1 MKLAIGASLDPK
13 TGQPDIPFI
22 LRAEDLGYDS
32 VWTAETWGLDG
43 LSPLAF
49 IAAHTRRIKLGTAVA
64 HVDGR
69 SAATLAMT
77 AQTIDAL
84 AGGGRMRLGI
94 GMSGPQ
100 VAEGWHGRAWGR
112 PNYRLRDTVAILRK
126 VWSGE
131 RVAHDGK
138 EIQLPY
144 QGPGSSGLGKP
155 IRNAFSPV
163 APIPILIGAE
173 TPLNVRMTGEI
184 ADGLITFEG
193 EPKQVAGWRPLLEEG
208 FARRGSRPEAFELY
222 SSVRVLETDDV
233 KGAIEAEKKG
243 VAMYIGG
250 FGASSINFHRD
261 AMAAKGYPEAA
272 RRVQELFLA
281 GRRDEAAEAVPDD
294 YIDERMLI
302 GAPARIRE
310 RFGPWRDSGFT
321 TLAIRTGNP
330 DMLEMLAKENA
341 G

>member
-1 MKLAIGASLDPK
+1 
-13 TGQPDIPFI
+13 
-22 LRAEDLGYDS
+22 
-32 VWTAETWGLDG
+32 
-43 LSPLAF
+43 
-49 IAAHTRRIKLGTAVA
+49 
-64 HVDGR
+64 
-69 SAATLAMT
+69 MT

-100 VAEGWHGRAWGR
+100 VAEGWHGRPWGR

-131 RVAHDGK
+131 RVAHEGR

-144 QGPGSSGLGKP
+144 RGPGASGLGKP

-173 TPLNVRMTGEI
+173 TPLNVRMTGEV

-193 EPKQVAGWRPLLEEG
+193 EPKQVAGWRALLEQG
-208 FARRGSRPEAFELY
+208 FERRGSRPEAFELY

-233 KGAIEAEKKG
+233 KAAIEAEKKG

-250 FGASSINFHRD
+250 FGASTINFHRD

-281 GRRDEAAEAVPDD
+281 GRRDEAAGAVPDE
-294 YIDERMLI
+294 YVDERMLI
-302 GAPARIRE
+302 GPLARVRE
-310 RFGPWRDSGFT
+310 RFRPWRDSGFT
-321 TLAIRTGNP
+321 TLAVRTASAE
-330 DMLEMLAKENA
+330 MLEVLAKENA
-341 G
+341 V

>member
-1 MKLAIGASLDPK
+1 
-13 TGQPDIPFI
+13 
-22 LRAEDLGYDS
+22 
-32 VWTAETWGLDG
+32 
-43 LSPLAF
+43 
-49 IAAHTRRIKLGTAVA
+49 
-64 HVDGR
+64 
-69 SAATLAMT
+69 
-77 AQTIDAL
+77 
-84 AGGGRMRLGI
+84 MRLGI

-330 DMLEMLAKENA
+330 AANVDVAASVVPPSKTLRLSRMRFVPLALSRLSLFMNLFLFGRHSESRHGSSTYPLA
-341 G
+341 AHGAPPGDSGGSSWARTGASRP